1 MEILKVLPLA
11 IEFGLM
17 AKNYKAALKMDF
29 TGLLYLEKIQG
40 SGQG

>member
-1 MEILKVLPLA
+1 MEISKVLLLA

-17 AKNYKAALKMDF
+17 GKNYKAALKMDF